1 VQEAFPTA
9 SIRETCAVY
18 TKCLDLDREQRMQII
33 DALDSSL
40 ADKELVTSFVQSLTD
55 VGALRTV
62 VDLSSISGHLLSFLK
77 GFFIYYYVFWF
88 ICFQVPK
95 RQIVSIN

>member
-1 VQEAFPTA
+1 MQEAFPTA
-9 SIRETCAVY
+9 SIRETCAVC

-55 VGALRTV
+55 VGALRIV

-77 GFFIYYYVFWF
+77 GFFIYYYVF
-88 ICFQVPK
+88 
-95 RQIVSIN
+95 